1 MPPFAGLAW
10 LGFLLVLCYVVDRRL
25 YTRAGLPHW
34 LTLRFRLSS
43 VAALSCFVGAA
54 AL

>member
-1 MPPFAGLAW
+1 VLILSYLA
-10 LGFLLVLCYVVDRRL
+10 DRTL
-25 YTRAGLPHW
+25 YARAGLQRW

-43 VAALSCFVGAA
+43 VAALSCFIGAG